1 MLRKFLIFVI
11 IITNL
16 FLVYLS
22 LHLVKEDK
30 IIKELKQKNFRLQV
44 ENKMLTRKLKTLTVR
59 KVTVTFYTL
68 SKSECDNTPY
78 VNAIGKRPVIGRDV
92 AVSRDLIYLLGK
104 YVYIEGFGVRKVTDL
119 MNARFKNRVDI
130 LVGSKKQAR
139 RIGKIRNVKLVVL
152 CQ

>member
-1 MLRKFLIFVI
+1 MLRKFLIFAI

-22 LHLVKEDK
+22 LQLVKGDK
-30 IIKELKQKNFRLQV
+30 IIRELKQENPRLQA
-44 ENKMLTRKLKTLTVR
+44 ENKSLTRKLRILTVH

-78 VNAIGKRPVIGRDV
+78 TNALGKRPIIGRDV

-104 YVYIEGFGVRKVTDL
+104 YVYIEGFGVRKVVDL
-119 MNARFKNRVDI
+119 MNPRFKNRVDI
-130 LVGSKKQAR
+130 LVSSKKQAR
-139 RIGKIRNVKLVVL
+139 RLGKIKNVKMVVL
-152 CQ
+152 Y

>member
-1 MLRKFLIFVI
+1 MFAI

-16 FLVYLS
+16 FLVYLI
-22 LHLVKEDK
+22 LQLVKEDK
-30 IIKELKQKNFRLQV
+30 IIKELKQENLRLQA
-44 ENKMLTRKLKTLTVR
+44 ENKLLTRRLKTLTVR

-78 VNAIGKRPVIGRDV
+78 VNALGKRPIIGRDV

-139 RIGKIRNVKLVVL
+139 RLGKIENVRMVVL
-152 CQ
+152 I

>member
-1 MLRKFLIFVI
+1 MLRKFLIFAI

-22 LHLVKEDK
+22 LQLVKEDK
-30 IIKELKQKNFRLQV
+30 IIKELKQENLRLQA
-44 ENKMLTRKLKTLTVR
+44 ENKLLARKLKNLTVH

-68 SKSECDNTPY
+68 SKNECDNTPY
-78 VNAIGKRPVIGRDV
+78 INALGRRPVIGRDV

-119 MNARFKNRVDI
+119 MNARFKNRIDI
-130 LVGSKKQAR
+130 LVGNKMQAR
-139 RIGKIRNVKLVVL
+139 RLGKIKNVKLIVL
-152 CQ
+152 Y

>member
-22 LHLVKEDK
+22 LQLVIEDR
-30 IIKELKQKNFRLQV
+30 IIKELRQENLRLRA
-44 ENKMLTRKLKTLTVR
+44 ENNLLVKKLRAFTLH

-78 VNAIGKRPVIGRDV
+78 VNALGKRPIIGRDV
-92 AVSRDLIYLLGK
+92 AISRDLIYLLGK
-104 YVYIEGFGVRKVTDL
+104 YVYIEGFGVRKVADL

-130 LVGSKKQAR
+130 LVSSKKQAR
-139 RIGKIRNVKLVVL
+139 RLGKIKDVKLVVL
-152 CQ
+152 Y

>member
-1 MLRKFLIFVI
+1 MFRKFLIFAI

-16 FLVYLS
+16 FLIYLS
-22 LHLVKEDK
+22 LQLVKEDK
-30 IIKELKQKNFRLQV
+30 IIKELKQENLRLQA
-44 ENKMLTRKLKTLTVR
+44 ENKLLMRKLEALTVR

-78 VNAIGKRPVIGRDV
+78 INALGKRPVIGKDV

-119 MNARFKNRVDI
+119 MNARFKNRIDI

-139 RIGKIRNVKLVVL
+139 KLGKIKNVKMIVL
-152 CQ
+152 Y

>member
-1 MLRKFLIFVI
+1 MLRKFLIFAI

-22 LHLVKEDK
+22 LQLVVEDK
-30 IIKELKQKNFRLQV
+30 IIKELKQENLRLQA
-44 ENKMLTRKLKTLTVR
+44 ENKLLTRRLKALTVR

-68 SKSECDNTPY
+68 SESECDNTPY
-78 VNAIGKRPVIGRDV
+78 INALGKRPVIGRDV

-104 YVYIEGFGVRKVTDL
+104 YVYIEGFGVRKVVDL

-130 LVGSKKQAR
+130 LVSSKKQAR
-139 RIGKIRNVKLVVL
+139 RLGKIKDVKLVVL
-152 CQ
+152 Y

>member
-1 MLRKFLIFVI
+1 MLRKFLILAI

-22 LHLVKEDK
+22 LKLVKEDK
-30 IIKELKQKNFRLQV
+30 IIKELRQENFRLQA
-44 ENKMLTRKLKTLTVR
+44 ENKLLTRKLRALAVR

-78 VNAIGKRPVIGRDV
+78 INALGRKPVIGRDV

-104 YVYIEGFGVRKVTDL
+104 YVYIEGFGVRRVTDL
-119 MNARFKNRVDI
+119 MNPRFKNRVDI
-130 LVGSKKQAR
+130 LVGNKRQA
-139 RIGKIRNVKLVVL
+139 IKLGKIENVKLVVL
-152 CQ
+152 N